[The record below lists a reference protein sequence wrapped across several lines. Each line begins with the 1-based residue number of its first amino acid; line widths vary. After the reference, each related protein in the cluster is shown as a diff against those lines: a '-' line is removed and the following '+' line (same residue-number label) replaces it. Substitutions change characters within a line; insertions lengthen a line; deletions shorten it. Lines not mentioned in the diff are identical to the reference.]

1 MVTLNKDVLKIGI
14 VSDTHGLFRD
24 QINKCFENVD
34 CIIHA
39 GDIGSP
45 EIIDKLSSLA
55 PLYAVLGNTD
65 PPFIFTEYNY
75 DEIVVTPRHKIYV
88 LHSLADI
95 EIDIVKEGFTIVIS
109 GHTHRPLIT
118 TDNNILFINPGSA
131 GPVRS
136 NLPISAALLHID
148 GEVLQPVLVDLDQI

>member
-1 MVTLNKDVLKIGI
+1 VLKIGI
-14 VSDTHGLFRD
+14 LSDTHGLFRE
-24 QINKCFENVD
+24 QINKCFESVD

-45 EIIDKLSSLA
+45 EIIEKLSSLA

-75 DEIVVTPRHKIYV
+75 EEVLATPHHKIYV

-95 EIDIVKEGFTIVIS
+95 ERDIVKEGFDIVIS

-118 TDNNILFINPGSA
+118 TDNNVLYINPGSA

-136 NLPISAALLHID
+136 NLPISAALLHMD
-148 GEVLQPVLVDLDQI
+148 GEVLRPELIDLDQIGYGC